1 MKKYLWIPIAAGA
14 VFLVRKG
21 IALKQIADKLQFRT
35 TGVRILSDTRGLTLR
50 VFMEVQNPSTENV
63 TISKISGSVVV
74 NDSTLGFFDMPN
86 VQLKSG
92 LNPLTVD
99 VKLDSMMLATLGLSN
114 LATIFT
120 GGAKLP
126 SVTINT
132 TYNIG
137 LISVSDSQTFKL

>member
-1 MKKYLWIPIAAGA
+1 MKKYIWIPIAAGA
-14 VFLVRKG
+14 FFLLRKG

-35 TGVRILSDTRGLTLR
+35 TGVRILSDTRGITLR
-50 VFMEVQNPSTENV
+50 VFMEIQNPSTENV

-74 NDSTLGFFDMPN
+74 NDSTIGFFDMPN
-86 VQLKSG
+86 VKLKSG
-92 LNPLTVD
+92 LNPLAVD
-99 VKLDSMMLATLGLSN
+99 VKLDSMMLATLGISN

-132 TYNIG
+132 TYNVG